1 MIFPVS
7 GAGVSR
13 PQLAPQRVPA
23 PTQQLKESP
32 PGDRVE
38 LSEVAVIV
46 ARLRGTP
53 PERMAK
59 ILSIKRE
66 LDQGNYLTQEKLA
79 DALRNLIDTLSHRAL
94 RRT

>member
-1 MIFPVS
+1 M
-7 GAGVSR
+7 
-13 PQLAPQRVPA
+13 
-23 PTQQLKESP
+23 
-32 PGDRVE
+32 
-38 LSEVAVIV
+38 IV

-66 LDQGNYLTQEKLA
+66 LDQGNYLTQDKLA